1 MRFTGLTF
9 FTKHSFRLAALVIIV
24 FSSSLIGCSSSLEEE
39 LAQKPVKEKIDAV
52 GKGEDQASGG
62 KEDPAEGAEDG
73 ETPVKQE
80 PAEEQ
85 KPGEEPQTPVA
96 PGPPAA
102 PGAPVTP
109 EKSETPQAGPV
120 RPTTAL
126 KDAFDF
132 PVGAAVVYERLK
144 NEPYSSTLKREFSR
158 LSSESNF
165 KFHMLQPQ
173 EGKFNFAKADAIVAF
188 AQQHN
193 MKVHGHTLIWA
204 LDGITPKWV
213 LNYKGGEK
221 EFDALLK
228 NHITTVLKHFKG
240 KVSSWDV
247 VNEALTPGGGYV
259 DNIWLRKLGEG
270 YLLKALK
277 YAQEAD
283 PSVKLFLNDY
293 SQEYGGKKLT
303 KYLKIVDEARAKGIR
318 VDGLGFQMH
327 TVLRVDADMV
337 RQSFAKAAAK
347 NLLIHLSEFDV
358 SLKYQKP
365 DTFELTEEL
374 SKAQGAKV
382 KALVQAYLKGVPK
395 HLQFGITTWGVSD
408 KDSYFNRGYSNFN
421 HDYPLLF
428 DKNYKP
434 KDAYYGFLEAGLGK

>member
-1 MRFTGLTF
+1 MRFTGPTF
-9 FTKHSFRLAALVIIV
+9 LNLRSLRFAAVSIFL
-24 FSSSLIGCSSSLEEE
+24 FSASLSSCSSSLEED
-39 LAQKPVKEKIDAV
+39 LVPVANKDNSVGDVNNTPGQSAGDDSSAGEEGTGNDTGQGEPDAN
-52 GKGEDQASGG
+52 GG
-62 KEDPAEGAEDG
+62 TTPGS
-73 ETPVKQE
+73 ETPE
-80 PAEEQ
+80 
-85 KPGEEPQTPVA
+85 T
-96 PGPPAA
+96 
-102 PGAPVTP
+102 PGAPAQP
-109 EKSETPQAGPV
+109 ATPQNPGTTPP
-120 RPTTAL
+120 RGETKPTTVL

-132 PVGAAVVYERLK
+132 PIGAAVVYERLK

-173 EGKFNFAKADAIVAF
+173 EGKFDFAKADAIVAF

-204 LDGITPKWV
+204 LDGVTPRWV
-213 LNYKGGEK
+213 LEYKGGEK

-228 NHITTVLKHFKG
+228 NHISTVLKHFKG

-247 VNEALTPGGGYV
+247 VNEALTPSGGYV

-303 KYLKIVDEARAKGIR
+303 KYLKIVDEARANGIK

-327 TVLRVDADMV
+327 TVLRVDAAIV
-337 RQSFAKAAAK
+337 KQSFAKAAAK

-365 DTFELTEEL
+365 ATFELTDEL

-382 KALVQAYLKGVPK
+382 KELVNAYLTGVPK

-408 KDSYFNRGYSNFN
+408 KDSYFNRGYSNFD

-428 DKNYKP
+428 DRNYNP
-434 KDAYYGFLEAGLGK
+434 KDAYYGFLNAGLGK

>member
-1 MRFTGLTF
+1 MRFTGPTF
-9 FTKHSFRLAALVIIV
+9 LNLRSLRFAAVSIFL
-24 FSSSLIGCSSSLEEE
+24 FSASLSSCSSSLEED
-39 LAQKPVKEKIDAV
+39 LVPVANKDNSVGDVNNTPGQSAGDDSSAGEEGTGNDTGQGEPDAN
-52 GKGEDQASGG
+52 GG
-62 KEDPAEGAEDG
+62 TTPGS
-73 ETPVKQE
+73 ETPE
-80 PAEEQ
+80 
-85 KPGEEPQTPVA
+85 T
-96 PGPPAA
+96 
-102 PGAPVTP
+102 PGAPAQP
-109 EKSETPQAGPV
+109 ATPQNPGITPPQGETK
-120 RPTTAL
+120 PTTVL

-132 PVGAAVVYERLK
+132 PIGAAVVYERLK

-173 EGKFNFAKADAIVAF
+173 EGKFDFAKADAIVAF

-204 LDGITPKWV
+204 LDGITPRWV
-213 LNYKGGEK
+213 LEYKGGEK

-228 NHITTVLKHFKG
+228 NHISTVLKHFKG

-247 VNEALTPGGGYV
+247 VNEALTPSGGYV

-303 KYLKIVDEARAKGIR
+303 KYLKIVDEARANGIK

-327 TVLRVDADMV
+327 TVLRVDAAIV
-337 RQSFAKAAAK
+337 KQSFAKAAAK

-365 DTFELTEEL
+365 ATFELTDEL

-382 KALVQAYLKGVPK
+382 KELVNAYLTEVPK

-408 KDSYFNRGYSNFN
+408 KDSYFNRGYSNFD

-428 DKNYKP
+428 DRNYNP
-434 KDAYYGFLEAGLGK
+434 KDAYYGFLNAGLGK

>member
-1 MRFTGLTF
+1 MRFTGPTF
-9 FTKHSFRLAALVIIV
+9 LNLRSLRFAAVSIFL
-24 FSSSLIGCSSSLEEE
+24 FSASLSSCSSSLEED
-39 LAQKPVKEKIDAV
+39 LVPVANKDNSVGDVNNTPGQSAGDDSSAGEEGTGNDTGQGEPDAN
-52 GKGEDQASGG
+52 GG
-62 KEDPAEGAEDG
+62 TTPGS
-73 ETPVKQE
+73 ETPN
-80 PAEEQ
+80 
-85 KPGEEPQTPVA
+85 T
-96 PGPPAA
+96 PAA
-102 PGAPVTP
+102 PAQPA
-109 EKSETPQAGPV
+109 TPQNPGITPPQGETK
-120 RPTTAL
+120 PTTVL

-132 PVGAAVVYERLK
+132 PIGAAVVYERLK

-173 EGKFNFAKADAIVAF
+173 EGKFDFAKADAIVAF

-204 LDGITPKWV
+204 LDGITPRWV
-213 LNYKGGEK
+213 LEYKGGEK

-228 NHITTVLKHFKG
+228 NHISTVLKHFKG

-247 VNEALTPGGGYV
+247 VNEALTPSGGYV

-303 KYLKIVDEARAKGIR
+303 KYLKIVDEARANGIK

-327 TVLRVDADMV
+327 TVLRVDAAIV
-337 RQSFAKAAAK
+337 KQSFTKAAAK

-365 DTFELTEEL
+365 ATFELTDEL

-382 KALVQAYLKGVPK
+382 KELVNAYLTGVPK

-408 KDSYFNRGYSNFN
+408 KDSYFNRGYSNFD

-428 DKNYKP
+428 DRNYNP
-434 KDAYYGFLEAGLGK
+434 KDAYYGFLNAGLGK

>member
-1 MRFTGLTF
+1 MRFTGPTF
-9 FTKHSFRLAALVIIV
+9 LNLRSLRFAAVSIFL
-24 FSSSLIGCSSSLEEE
+24 FSASLSSCSSSLEED
-39 LAQKPVKEKIDAV
+39 LVPVANKDNSV
-52 GKGEDQASGG
+52 GDVNNTPGQSAGDDSSAGEDGTGNDTGQGEPDANGG
-62 KEDPAEGAEDG
+62 TTPGS
-73 ETPVKQE
+73 ETPE
-80 PAEEQ
+80 
-85 KPGEEPQTPVA
+85 T
-96 PGPPAA
+96 
-102 PGAPVTP
+102 PGAPAQP
-109 EKSETPQAGPV
+109 ATPQNPGITPPQGETK
-120 RPTTAL
+120 PTTVL

-132 PVGAAVVYERLK
+132 PIGAAVVYERLK

-173 EGKFNFAKADAIVAF
+173 EGKFDFAKADAIVAF

-204 LDGITPKWV
+204 LDGITPRWV
-213 LNYKGGEK
+213 LEYKGGEK

-228 NHITTVLKHFKG
+228 NHISTVLKHFKG

-247 VNEALTPGGGYV
+247 VNEALTPSGGYV

-303 KYLKIVDEARAKGIR
+303 KYLKIVDEARANGIK

-327 TVLRVDADMV
+327 TVLRVDAAIV
-337 RQSFAKAAAK
+337 KQSFAKAAAK

-365 DTFELTEEL
+365 ATFELTDEL

-382 KALVQAYLKGVPK
+382 KELVNAYLTGVPK

-408 KDSYFNRGYSNFN
+408 KDSYFNRGYSNFD

-428 DKNYKP
+428 DRNYNP
-434 KDAYYGFLEAGLGK
+434 KDAYYGFLNAGLGK

>member
-1 MRFTGLTF
+1 MRFTGPTF
-9 FTKHSFRLAALVIIV
+9 LNLRSLRFAAVSIFL
-24 FSSSLIGCSSSLEEE
+24 FSASLSSCSSSLEED
-39 LAQKPVKEKIDAV
+39 LVPVANKDNSVGDVNNTPDHSAGDDSSAGEEGTGNDTGQGEPDAN
-52 GKGEDQASGG
+52 GG
-62 KEDPAEGAEDG
+62 TTPGAE
-73 ETPVKQE
+73 TPN
-80 PAEEQ
+80 
-85 KPGEEPQTPVA
+85 T
-96 PGPPAA
+96 PAA
-102 PGAPVTP
+102 PAQPA
-109 EKSETPQAGPV
+109 TPQNPGTTPPHAETK
-120 RPTTAL
+120 PTTVL

-132 PVGAAVVYERLK
+132 PIGAAVVYERLK

-173 EGKFNFAKADAIVAF
+173 EGKFDFAKADAIVAF

-204 LDGITPKWV
+204 LDGVTPRWV
-213 LNYKGGEK
+213 LEYKGGEK

-228 NHITTVLKHFKG
+228 NHISTVLKHFKG

-283 PSVKLFLNDY
+283 PNVKLFLNDY

-303 KYLKIVDEARAKGIR
+303 KYLKIVDEARANGIK

-327 TVLRVDADMV
+327 TVLRVDAAIV
-337 RQSFAKAAAK
+337 KQSFAKAAAK

-365 DTFELTEEL
+365 ATFELTDEL

-382 KALVQAYLKGVPK
+382 KELVNAYLTGVPK

-408 KDSYFNRGYSNFN
+408 KDSYFNRGYSNFD

-428 DKNYKP
+428 DRNYNP
-434 KDAYYGFLEAGLGK
+434 KDAYYGFLNAGLGK

>member
-9 FTKHSFRLAALVIIV
+9 LNLRSVRFAALSV
-24 FSSSLIGCSSSLEEE
+24 FLFSASLSSCSSSLEDDLVPVGSKDNSIGDVNTPGQGAGDDANAGEE
-39 LAQKPVKEKIDAV
+39 GIDNDPEKGEPNTDGGTTPGSTTPETPATQAPSVTPQKPATPPKEESK
-52 GKGEDQASGG
+52 
-62 KEDPAEGAEDG
+62 
-73 ETPVKQE
+73 
-80 PAEEQ
+80 
-85 KPGEEPQTPVA
+85 
-96 PGPPAA
+96 
-102 PGAPVTP
+102 
-109 EKSETPQAGPV
+109 
-120 RPTTAL
+120 PTTVL

-132 PVGAAVVYERLK
+132 PIGAAVVYERLK

-165 KFHMLQPQ
+165 KFHMLQPK
-173 EGKFNFAKADAIVAF
+173 EGKFDFTKADAIVAF
-188 AQQHN
+188 AQQYN

-204 LDGITPKWV
+204 LDGVTPKWV
-213 LNYKGGEK
+213 LDHKGGEK
-221 EFDALLK
+221 EFDALMK

-247 VNEALTPGGGYV
+247 VNEALTPSGGYV

-293 SQEYGGKKLT
+293 SQEFGGKKLT

-327 TVLRVDADMV
+327 TVLRIDANLV

-358 SLKYQKP
+358 ALKYQKP
-365 DTFELTEEL
+365 DTFELTDEL

-382 KALVQAYLKGVPK
+382 KELVQAYLTGVPK

-408 KDSYFNRGYSNFN
+408 KDSYFNKGYPNFN

-428 DKNYKP
+428 DRNYKP
-434 KDAYYGFLEAGLGK
+434 KDAYYGFLNAGLGK